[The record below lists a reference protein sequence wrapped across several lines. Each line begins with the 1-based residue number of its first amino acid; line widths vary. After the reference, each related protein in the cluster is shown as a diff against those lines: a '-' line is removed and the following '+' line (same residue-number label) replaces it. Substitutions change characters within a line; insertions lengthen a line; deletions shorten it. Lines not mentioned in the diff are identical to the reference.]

1 MDRIHQPDEQPTP
14 AQPQPNRILATPD
27 TVEQCR
33 TELRT
38 PTERTIA
45 AGAARDQAA
54 FTRIKAAG
62 R

>member
-1 MDRIHQPDEQPTP
+1 MSTEQAPLT
-14 AQPQPNRILATPD
+14 PQPNQVLNTPD

-38 PTERTIA
+38 PTEQTIA

-54 FTRIKAAG
+54 FARIKAAG
-62 R
+62 

>member
-1 MDRIHQPDEQPTP
+1 MNEPEEPDLAPR
-14 AQPQPNRILATPD
+14 ANRILATPD

-38 PTERTIA
+38 PTEQTIA

-54 FTRIKAAG
+54 FARINAAYG
-62 R
+62 QKEN

>member
-1 MDRIHQPDEQPTP
+1 MNQPQEPDLT
-14 AQPQPNRILATPD
+14 PQPNRILATPD

-38 PTERTIA
+38 PTEQTIA
-45 AGAARDQAA
+45 NGAARDQAA
-54 FTRIKAAG
+54 FARINAA

>member
-1 MDRIHQPDEQPTP
+1 MSTEQDSLT
-14 AQPQPNRILATPD
+14 PQPNRILATPD

-38 PTERTIA
+38 PTEQTIA

-54 FTRIKAAG
+54 FARINAA

>member
-1 MDRIHQPDEQPTP
+1 MNQPQEPDLT
-14 AQPQPNRILATPD
+14 PQPNRILATPD

-38 PTERTIA
+38 PTEQTIA

-54 FTRIKAAG
+54 FARINAA

>member
-1 MDRIHQPDEQPTP
+1 MDRIHQPDQQPSP
-14 AQPQPNRILATPD
+14 AAPQPNRILATPD

-38 PTERTIA
+38 PTEQTIA

-54 FTRIKAAG
+54 FARIKAA